1 MARGLVT
8 LSIPDVARE
17 AGVSVPTVY
26 RHFRT
31 KHDLVAAVYPHVAA
45 RAGINQPQPPG
56 TVDELRDGVRSYFA
70 SLDTLDEATRAA
82 MASPA
87 SDAMRRIT
95 MSNRVAIWRRL
106 VDSIQPS
113 PSEADRDRITRL
125 LVVLTTSASQRMW
138 NDHLGASVDQAAD
151 DIDWVVRAASPRRA
165 SRRASDEP
173 GVGSTVGRRSSDRR
187 RPRSAAR
194 PRAWESCSHRACASP
209 MGWC

>member
-31 KHDLVAAVYPHVAA
+31 KQDLVAAVYPHLAA
-45 RAGINQPQPPG
+45 RAGINQPPPPG
-56 TVDELRDGVRSYFA
+56 SVDELRDGVRSYFA
-70 SLDTLDEATRAA
+70 SLNTLDEAARAA

-87 SDAMRRIT
+87 SDTVRRIT
-95 MSNRVAIWRRL
+95 MPNRVAIWRRL
-106 VDSIQPS
+106 VDSIEPP

-125 LVVLTTSASQRMW
+125 LVVLTSSASQRMW

-151 DIDWVVRAASPRRA
+151 DIDWVIRAAMAA
-165 SRRASDEP
+165 SRPER
-173 GVGSTVGRRSSDRR
+173 DR
-187 RPRSAAR
+187 
-194 PRAWESCSHRACASP
+194 
-209 MGWC
+209 